1 MASPNVDI
9 RKLKDEVAEFL
20 RKQKYDK
27 AAETLEHLV
36 RAEPKDMQHR
46 LKLGDTYRRLHIEE
60 KAITCYQIAAKHFS
74 DEGQLIKAIGAVKVI
89 LEIEP
94 KNEMAQRELAQMNDR
109 RFAKPTMES
118 AGLRAPKGIG
128 SGARGVSALEL
139 AEGERAAADIS
150 SLLEGA
156 RMGSG
161 GDDEPLE
168 LDDGPK
174 APMRAGIRAP
184 IAPVYT
190 PPKVAQKGV
199 VAERSGPPGKLRPS
213 FDLSSEEGSLE
224 LDGDSVEGLED
235 LLERDG
241 PSVRKVP
248 DAPKTAAAAPK
259 PSQRPDVPPAAR
271 LKRTGPEEVS
281 IDLEPELSPEIEAEL
296 EEVMELPDEAIVAE
310 PEPAPKPKPAPRSP
324 ALAPPPP
331 RPAQKIEEE
340 LELDFDLSDAPALKP
355 GAQAPRPSAG
365 PVAIVPPPPSSRPPT
380 LPPSPPRPPPF
391 VPPKPRPVG
400 PPQPIADLLSSEAE
414 EEIELLSIS
423 SDQEVEPLP
432 PAAFPAH
439 PAITTSGADLDAAFG
454 AIDTAAPPPPAHKV
468 PAKVP
473 LFDDL
478 SQEAFVSLV
487 NKLSYKLWAPG
498 EQILKEGEP
507 GRSFF
512 VIIEGKVRVF
522 KRLSDGTE
530 LQLAELGEGA
540 FFGEMA
546 LLSGAPR
553 TANVAAVEDTELLEI
568 TDTVLREVVEAHPVV
583 ATSLKNFYRQRLLN
597 NVMTISPMF
606 KDFDAGERKSVVE
619 RFKMRQATAGE
630 VLVQQ
635 GKPSDGLYVVLHGQ
649 VRVVKKTSDDA
660 DVELARLKEGDI
672 FGEMSLLTRKPAT
685 ATVTAIGNTIVLKL
699 PRENFQELILTHPQI
714 LELVSELTE
723 KRKSNTEAVLSG
735 HGPGHDGMSF
745 V

>member
-118 AGLRAPKGIG
+118 AGLRSPKGIG
-128 SGARGVSALEL
+128 SGARAVSALEL

-156 RMGSG
+156 KMGSG

-174 APMRAGIRAP
+174 APMRAGIKAP
-184 IAPVYT
+184 VAPVYT
-190 PPKVAQKGV
+190 PPKVAQRGV
-199 VAERSGPPGKLRPS
+199 ISERSGPPNKQRPS
-213 FDLSSEEGSLE
+213 FDLSAEEGSLE
-224 LDGDSVEGLED
+224 FDGDSMEGLI
-235 LLERDG
+235 ERNG

-248 DAPKTAAAAPK
+248 DAKKAAAVAPK
-259 PSQRPDVPPAAR
+259 PAPRPDGPPPAR
-271 LKRTGPEEVS
+271 LKRPEPEEIS
-281 IDLEPELSPEIEAEL
+281 IDLEPELAPVLEA
-296 EEVMELPDEAIVAE
+296 EEVMELPDDAIVE
-310 PEPAPKPKPAPRSP
+310 EPAPQPAPRP
-324 ALAPPPP
+324 AVIAPPPP
-331 RPAQKIEEE
+331 PPPKKVEQIEDELDLD
-340 LELDFDLSDAPALKP
+340 LELTELPAAAP
-355 GAQAPRPSAG
+355 APRPA
-365 PVAIVPPPPSSRPPT
+365 AIAPPPRSSSHPPT
-380 LPPSPPRPPPF
+380 LPPSPLPRPAPLAPP
-391 VPPKPRPVG
+391 PLRPVG
-400 PPQPIADLLSSEAE
+400 PPQPIAELLSSEAE

-423 SDQEVEPLP
+423 SDQELEPLP
-432 PAAFPAH
+432 TPAVPAN
-439 PAITTSGADLDAAFG
+439 PAITASGADLDAAFG
-454 AIDTAAPPPPAHKV
+454 AIDTAVPPPPPVHKV

-487 NKLSYKLWAPG
+487 NKLSYRMWSPG
-498 EQILKEGEP
+498 ELILKEGEP

-522 KRLSDGTE
+522 KQLADGTE
-530 LQLAELGEGA
+530 LPLAELGEGA

-553 TANVAAVEDTELLEI
+553 TANVAAIDDTELLEI
-568 TDTVLREVVEAHPVV
+568 TDTVLHEVVAAHPGV

-606 KDFDAGERKSVVE
+606 KDFDAAERKSVVE
-619 RFKMRQATAGE
+619 RFKMRQAAAGE
-630 VLVQQ
+630 VLVTQ
-635 GKPSDGLYVVLHGQ
+635 GKPSDGLYVVLHGA
-649 VRVVKKTSDDA
+649 VRVVKKTSDGA
-660 DVELARLKEGDI
+660 EVELARLKEGDI

-685 ATVTAIGNTIVLKL
+685 ATVTATGNTIVLKL

-714 LELVSELTE
+714 LELVSDLTE

-735 HGPGHDGMSF
+735 QGPGHDGMSF